1 VPHISTSAAITA
13 VAAWD
18 HWIQSATA
26 IGTGTGHTAQ
36 TCIWTIWTG
45 GVTGSATNGTMSLA
59 AGATVTG
66 GGGSVISQQWV
77 EYVDS
82 AATLTMRRAAYPTE
96 VRAAPPAR
104 RAVSPEERAAYEAR
118 ERELQ
123 ARLEAEREFRRVA
136 EAKAELLL
144 QRLLN
149 PEQRETLKEKKCF
162 YMYSKGKKYRIDR
175 GQHGNVK
182 LLDTKDQVVESYC
195 IQPKGGIPDAD
206 AMAAQKLLLEADPE
220 TFVRVA
226 NITRRDGS
234 IRQGTPLAA
243 VG

>member
-1 VPHISTSAAITA
+1 VPLTNTGTSITA
-13 VAAWD
+13 GMNTTWTLWVEG
-18 HWIQSATA
+18 SATA
-26 IGTGTGHTAQ
+26 ATCGTGTQ
-36 TCIWTIWTG
+36 IWTLWTG
-45 GVTGSATNGTMSLA
+45 GSAVTSSATTTGTA
-59 AGATVTG
+59 
-66 GGGSVISQQWV
+66 IWQNWV
-77 EYVDS
+77 EVVDTFGHRVVQYPQYARQ
-82 AATLTMRRAAYPTE
+82 AAVAPSHRRL
-96 VRAAPPAR
+96 
-104 RAVSPEERAAYEAR
+104 SPEERALYDAR

-123 ARLEAEREFRRVA
+123 AKLDEEREYRRVA

-144 QRLLN
+144 QRLLT
-149 PEQRETLKEKKCF
+149 PEQRETLKKKSCF

-182 LLDTKDQVVESYC
+182 LLDANDKIVESYC

-234 IRQGTPLAA
+234 VRMGTPLAA